1 MGVQAYLDISYL
13 PSPEAPNPLQAYNV
27 FSPNSDPA
35 ITTLPP
41 LICFVHGG
49 AWRSE
54 DKAEHGELARSLV
67 KATGFA
73 VAVPNYRLT
82 TADTPLEHPAHCE
95 DIVQFLH
102 HIRSWTPQNSSP
114 VYDKDKIFL
123 MGHSCSAHMISSIL
137 LDSPYP
143 SLLLPPQILRSVQGV
158 VFSEGIYDIDL
169 LLTSFPNY
177 RSWFI
182 AAAFGQRSSYQDV
195 SVNRYT
201 YPETLA
207 HVRWLIV
214 HSTGD
219 TLVDPLQSSTMLKRL
234 QNLEPSA
241 TVTSSLDELD
251 AEHNE
256 VLKEN
261 LFISRVAEFMKQ

>member
-13 PSPEAPNPLQAYNV
+13 PSSEAPNPLQAYNV
-27 FSPNSDPA
+27 FVPQNDPA
-35 ITTLPP
+35 SSTLPP

-102 HIRSWTPQNSSP
+102 HIRSWAPPNTSP
-114 VYDKDKIFL
+114 VYDSGKLFL
-123 MGHSCSAHMISSIL
+123 MGHSCSAHMLASIL
-137 LDSPYP
+137 FDSPYP
-143 SLLLPPQILRSVQGV
+143 SLLLPADIIQSVQGV

-182 AAAFGQRSSYQDV
+182 AAAFGSRSSYRDV
-195 SVNRYT
+195 SVNKYT
-201 YPETLA
+201 YPEALA

-219 TLVDPLQSSTMLKRL
+219 TLVDTLQSSTMLERL
-234 QNLEPSA
+234 QSLEPPA
-241 TVTSSLDELD
+241 DVTSSLDDLD
-251 AEHNE
+251 AEHND
-256 VLKEN
+256 VLKEH
-261 LFISRVAEFMKQ
+261 LFISKVAQFMKR